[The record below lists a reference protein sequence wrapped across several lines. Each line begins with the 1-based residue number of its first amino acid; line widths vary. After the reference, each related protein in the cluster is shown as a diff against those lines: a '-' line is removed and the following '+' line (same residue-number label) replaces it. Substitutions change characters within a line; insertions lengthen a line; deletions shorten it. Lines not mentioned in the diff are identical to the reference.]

1 MVIDGMQPL
10 QAQAIF
16 SKEETALSDAFQI
29 GPFLLKMST
38 LAVIVSIASGFLAIT
53 FLFPKERATRVA
65 ITELL
70 SNAVVLAFL
79 VWKLSYALFHLEQ
92 MLQNPSSILYFSGG
106 ESGAWLAAVAV
117 AVYLVVTVR
126 KKALPVQ
133 LVAWAMAIGFL
144 AAAGVHHLLTA
155 LLEKGG
161 VWYHGQQLVLC
172 LLFLGWL
179 QRVREALTE
188 LPAWLAPLMWYAI
201 GQVYVLFYF
210 EPRQAVLLGLSA
222 EQLAYYG
229 CALLLLFLSRR
240 ATQAKGEALD
250 EA

>member
-1 MVIDGMQPL
+1 M
-10 QAQAIF
+10 
-16 SKEETALSDAFQI
+16 SDAFQI

-53 FLFPKERATRVA
+53 FLFPKERAKRVA

-70 SNAVVLAFL
+70 SNAVVLAFF

-92 MLQNPSSILYFSGG
+92 VLQNPSSILYFSGG
-106 ESGAWLAAVAV
+106 ENGAWLAAVAV

-126 KKALPVQ
+126 KKALPIQ
-133 LVAWAMAIGFL
+133 LVAWALATGFL

-161 VWYHGQQLVLC
+161 VWYHGQQLMLC
-172 LLFLGWL
+172 LLFIVWL
-179 QRVREALTE
+179 QRMREALSE
-188 LPAWLAPLMWYAI
+188 LTAWLAPLMWYAI

-222 EQLAYYG
+222 EQLVCYG

-240 ATQAKGEALD
+240 ANQVKGEGLD
-250 EA
+250 ET

>member
-133 LVAWAMAIGFL
+133 LVAWAMATGFL
-144 AAAGVHHLLTA
+144 AAAGV
-155 LLEKGG
+155 
-161 VWYHGQQLVLC
+161 YHGQQLVLC

-240 ATQAKGEALD
+240 VTQAKGEALD